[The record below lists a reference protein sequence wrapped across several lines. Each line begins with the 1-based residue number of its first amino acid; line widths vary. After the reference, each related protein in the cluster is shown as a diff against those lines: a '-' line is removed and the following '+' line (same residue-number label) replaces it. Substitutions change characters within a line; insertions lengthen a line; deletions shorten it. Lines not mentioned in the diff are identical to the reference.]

1 MLQKR
6 ELRVTLNYTNTVAE
20 MTRAICIATCVP
32 IADFYLMNGV
42 HVLLDDDTLLKS
54 RLSARVGIC
63 LRFCF
68 RGGNPTLSDDG
79 STVGDDVILDDMS
92 DILNNAVT
100 SILASECDMSYS
112 DVQFSNI
119 DANLEMIQNCV
130 VNDSVQATRLYEALC
145 IILKGHMNELLSDA
159 IRQSQHLVRRI
170 CIINESMQGSE
181 NIDDRLEIRLDELT
195 DILQL
200 VNSDGLLPNIEVF
213 FYELKRY
220 NTRITGTWKGKRCD
234 NSISDKENKRG
245 Y

>member
-1 MLQKR
+1 
-6 ELRVTLNYTNTVAE
+6 
-20 MTRAICIATCVP
+20 
-32 IADFYLMNGV
+32 
-42 HVLLDDDTLLKS
+42 
-54 RLSARVGIC
+54 
-63 LRFCF
+63 
-68 RGGNPTLSDDG
+68 
-79 STVGDDVILDDMS
+79 
-92 DILNNAVT
+92 
-100 SILASECDMSYS
+100 MSYS

>member
-130 VNDSVQATRLYEALC
+130 VNDSVQATKAL
-145 IILKGHMNELLSDA
+145 
-159 IRQSQHLVRRI
+159 
-170 CIINESMQGSE
+170 
-181 NIDDRLEIRLDELT
+181 
-195 DILQL
+195 
-200 VNSDGLLPNIEVF
+200 
-213 FYELKRY
+213 
-220 NTRITGTWKGKRCD
+220 
-234 NSISDKENKRG
+234 
-245 Y
+245 